1 MRALEKHELPE
12 KTWGKKKQTMLCG
25 SWKCFLFLS
34 LVVSIALSVDVIGF
48 SMQMSLSQMESVM
61 IFS

>member
-12 KTWGKKKQTMLCG
+12 KNMKKTKTMLCG
-25 SWKCFLFLS
+25 NWKCFLFLS
-34 LVVSIALSVDVIGF
+34 LVITIVLSVDVIGF
-48 SMQMSLSQMESVM
+48 NMQMSLSQMESVK